1 MGRPDGSGR
10 ARSQL
15 ARGRRGDRAI
25 FLLQG
30 GEPLATLHLA
40 AQKAGIASLPLST
53 RFGVDELAYCISDC
67 SPVLIAVDE
76 TTHAL
81 VAQALETVERPPTLV
96 WAGAAGNVP
105 RGTASLAAE
114 IDRAR
119 SGPVPFSPT
128 EADIS
133 VMLYTSGTTGR
144 PKGVPRTHRAE
155 YHATARP
162 PRADRARAPAR

>member
-1 MGRPDGSGR
+1 MDLATAFRWTAERYPHRR
-10 ARSQL
+10 AVGGPAPMTYAEWD
-15 ARGRRGDRAI
+15 ARTDRVAHALSSLGAGAGERAI

-105 RGTASLAAE
+105 RGTASLAAR
-114 IDRAR
+114 DRPCPFW
-119 SGPVPFSPT
+119 SGPVL
-128 EADIS
+128 AD
-133 VMLYTSGTTGR
+133 GG
-144 PKGVPRTHRAE
+144 
-155 YHATARP
+155 
-162 PRADRARAPAR
+162 